1 MHNAWRIYRIPFT
14 IYHLVFMDPVIQ
26 PNNKDKIF
34 KGQQTDEQFLYFF
47 RHHWIDLLREMVFFV
62 IFVSA
67 IAYLMLKMNTI
78 QDVLQGSREI
88 KLLFFTV
95 YLFGTVYMHRFFIK
109 MLNYFINVGVITDSR
124 VIDHHK
130 TLFFTDN
137 QDSIDMAQIQNI
149 EKVQEGVFPSL
160 LQYGDIKI
168 FLTASDTIK
177 TFHKVPNAKFH
188 FRALNR
194 AKEARQNAIRGRRP
208 VSPTAPLN
216 IQQQPNPIPFEEQQ
230 ITNTF

>member
-1 MHNAWRIYRIPFT
+1 
-14 IYHLVFMDPVIQ
+14 MDPVAA

-34 KGQQTDEQFLYFF
+34 KGQQETERFLYFF
-47 RHHWIDLLREMVFFV
+47 RHHWIDLLKELVFFGIFIIVVGMLLFQMDTIKNALQGNREM
-62 IFVSA
+62 
-67 IAYLMLKMNTI
+67 
-78 QDVLQGSREI
+78 

-95 YLFGTVYMHRFFIK
+95 FLFGTVYMHRFFIK
-109 MLNYFINVGVITDSR
+109 MLNYFVNIGIITDSR

-149 EKVQEGVFPSL
+149 EKVQEGVMPSL
-160 LQYGDIKI
+160 FKYGDIKV
-168 FLTASDTIK
+168 FLNASDTIK
-177 TFHKVPNAKFH
+177 TFYKVPNAKFH

-194 AKEARQNAIRGRRP
+194 AKEERQITVRGRRP
-208 VSPTAPLN
+208 AAPLN

-230 ITNTF
+230 KVNYS

>member
-1 MHNAWRIYRIPFT
+1 MHSAWSIHFISLIIYPVV
-14 IYHLVFMDPVIQ
+14 YMDPVTA

-34 KGQQTDEQFLYFF
+34 KGQQTNEQFLYFF
-47 RHHWIDLLREMVFFV
+47 RHHWIDLLREMVFFSV
-62 IFVSA
+62 FVAA
-67 IAYLMLKMNTI
+67 IVFLMLKMNTI
-78 QDVLQGSREI
+78 KDVLQGSREI

-109 MLNYFINVGVITDSR
+109 MLNYFINVGVITNSR
-124 VIDHHK
+124 VIDHNK

-149 EKVQEGVFPSL
+149 EKIQEGVFPSL

-194 AKEARQNAIRGRRP
+194 AKEDRQRAIRGRRP
-208 VSPTAPLN
+208 VVPMN
-216 IQQQPNPIPFEEQQ
+216 MQQNPNPIPFEEQQ
-230 ITNTF
+230 KLNTFR

>member
-1 MHNAWRIYRIPFT
+1 MYSTWSINVIPLIIYS
-14 IYHLVFMDPVIQ
+14 LVFMDPVTA

-34 KGQQTDEQFLYFF
+34 KGQQKNEQFLYFF
-47 RHHWIDLLREMVFFV
+47 RHHWIDLLREMVFFG
-62 IFVSA
+62 IFVFV
-67 IAYLMLKMNTI
+67 IGYLMLKMNTI
-78 QDVLQGSREI
+78 KDVLQGNREM

-109 MLNYFINVGVITDSR
+109 MLNYFINVGVITNSR

-149 EKVQEGVFPSL
+149 EKIQEGVFPSL

-194 AKEARQNAIRGRRP
+194 AKEARQRDIRRGRRRE
-208 VSPTAPLN
+208 TPLN
-216 IQQQPNPIPFEEQQ
+216 IQEQPNPIPFEEQPYC
-230 ITNTF
+230 TPK